1 MDGAAPR
8 VLRRLPRLQ
17 SEHYRGRAIVHWS
30 MTIERRSHGWLDA
43 LHHARLRELL
53 CHALGRHGVVCAAY
67 CLMPDH
73 GHFLLCGV
81 TGSSDQRLA
90 VHLFRKTWNALLAP
104 SFRLQAQAHDHVL
117 RDAER
122 ANEAFKAIAWYIRE
136 NPVRATLA
144 DRWQHWPC
152 SGCLVPGY
160 PDLDPRQDGYWEL
173 IWRIWNRLS
182 ETTA

>member
-90 VHLFRKTWNALLAP
+90 VHLFRQSWNNLLAP
-104 SFRLQAQAHDHVL
+104 DFRLQTQAHDHVL
-117 RDAER
+117 RAEERSSDAFR
-122 ANEAFKAIAWYIRE
+122 AIAWYILE

-160 PDLDPRQDGYWEL
+160 PDLDPRLEGYWEL
-173 IWRIWNRLS
+173 FWRIWNHLS
-182 ETTA
+182 EAAP

>member
-90 VHLFRKTWNALLAP
+90 VHLFRQSWNNLLAP
-104 SFRLQAQAHDHVL
+104 DFRLQTHAHDHVL
-117 RDAER
+117 RAEERSSDAFR
-122 ANEAFKAIAWYIRE
+122 AIAWYILE

-160 PDLDPRQDGYWEL
+160 PDLDPRLEGYWEL
-173 IWRIWNRLS
+173 FWRIWNRLS
-182 ETTA
+182 EAAP